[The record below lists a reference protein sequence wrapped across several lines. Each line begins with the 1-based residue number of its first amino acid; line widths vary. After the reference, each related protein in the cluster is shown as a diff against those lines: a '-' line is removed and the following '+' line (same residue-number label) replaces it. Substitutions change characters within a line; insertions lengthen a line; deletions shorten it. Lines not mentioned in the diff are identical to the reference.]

1 MLREK
6 FIEKRE
12 YYLPDWKQR
21 GKNAYSAF
29 RKWKRTIIQ
38 QFFSL
43 LIHLLFVVLIYAFLL
58 SGVNYFWFVIGETQV
73 GLQFSTSNSSSFFL
87 HVLSIL
93 RENTLYLAWRL
104 SSDVVINSFL
114 VGLALQVLPIRRYFF
129 DPYGILNRIIYF
141 FIFAGITALNISGN
155 NYPLSFELGFV
166 LYFFPV
172 CCLLELCLN
181 FSGRWLP
188 EITLI
193 FKIPKEIHNIIRV
206 AEIRGGLDLDENQD
220 RIA

>member
-6 FIEKRE
+6 FLEKRE

-21 GKNAYSAF
+21 GKNAYSTL
-29 RKWKRTIIQ
+29 RKWKRTTIQ

-43 LIHLLFVVLIYAFLL
+43 IIHFLFVVLIYAFLL
-58 SGVNYFWFVIGETQV
+58 SGVNYFWFVIGDTQV

-114 VGLALQVLPIRRYFF
+114 VGLALQVLPIRRYFLI
-129 DPYGILNRIIYF
+129 P
-141 FIFAGITALNISGN
+141 TAYLTG
-155 NYPLSFELGFV
+155 
-166 LYFFPV
+166 
-172 CCLLELCLN
+172 
-181 FSGRWLP
+181 
-188 EITLI
+188 
-193 FKIPKEIHNIIRV
+193 
-206 AEIRGGLDLDENQD
+206 
-220 RIA
+220 